1 MITEKDL
8 QEAIAECQGQRNP
21 NANTCI
27 KLAAYYTIQREM
39 FGDSKSERLDPTPV
53 YSGAIY
59 TNQPSK
65 PIQLESDSEFAQTI
79 NNANVKHVWQV
90 MDELMGVLRIINPKL
105 YKGVLIKL
113 EEG

>member
-27 KLAAYYTIQREM
+27 KLAAYYTIQRELY
-39 FGDSKSERLDPTPV
+39 GNNKPPVEIPV
-53 YSGAIY
+53 YSRAGPPVE
-59 TNQPSK
+59 QP
-65 PIQLESDSEFAQTI
+65 EEYVDFDSGTEFSQAI
-79 NNANVKHVWQV
+79 NNMSARDAWAI
-90 MDELMGVLRIINPKL
+90 MDELMDVLQATNPRLYAGVIQ
-105 YKGVLIKL
+105 KL